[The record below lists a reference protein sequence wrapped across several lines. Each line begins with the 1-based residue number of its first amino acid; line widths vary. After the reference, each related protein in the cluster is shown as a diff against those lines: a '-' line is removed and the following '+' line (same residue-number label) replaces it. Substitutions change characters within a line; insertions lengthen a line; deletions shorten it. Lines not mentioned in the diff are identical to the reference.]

1 MAQFARSSLTAVLG
15 PTNTGK
21 THLAVERMCGHSS
34 GMMGFPLRLLA
45 REVYDRVVAIKGP
58 AQVALI
64 TGEEKIVP
72 PQARYFLCTA
82 ESMPISAGRQA
93 GAARTTSGREDG
105 IKDDFAF
112 VALDEAQL
120 GADPERGHIFTDR
133 LLRARGREETM
144 ILGSASISRV
154 VKALVPDIE
163 IIGRPRFSTLSYAGA
178 KKLSRLPK
186 RSAIVAFSAEE
197 VYAVAEMLRRFR
209 GGAAVVMGALSPR
222 TRNAQVQM
230 FLNGEV
236 DYLVA
241 TDAIGMGLN
250 LDVSHVAFA
259 SLRKFDGR
267 RSRRLT
273 VSEMA
278 QIAGRAGRHHKD
290 GTFGSL
296 GGEDG
301 DAAFTPEEIEA
312 IEAHRFPPIEQLFW
326 RDGTPRTD
334 RLDQLIADLEA
345 RPDRPELRAAPQAVD
360 LAVLKRMAEDPLVIE
375 RVKGR
380 QQVERLWAAC
390 GLPDFQK
397 LGADHHARAVGRIWR
412 FLSEGTGHIPRD
424 WFAQN
429 LARLDSVQGDIDT
442 LSGRIAAA
450 RTWSYI
456 AHRADWLAHPAEMAE
471 RTRALEEK
479 LSDALHGALTQRFV
493 DRRTSVL
500 LRDMGQN
507 ASNLPV
513 TVEPDGSVCVDG
525 ETIGKLDGFR
535 FSVDPATRHQDRK
548 MLLAAAERR
557 LGKVLRVKAEELV
570 GAADTDFALMDEAGQ
585 APGIAWGETPVAS
598 LLAGPSLLAPE
609 IRLDRAL
616 LSLEPDSQK
625 QVATRIAAWV
635 EAQKQKHLL
644 PLVKMSESA
653 SDPEVPAVV
662 RAVFA
667 QLTDAGGVIARTEL
681 DSALGHLD
689 KDQRHLLRKAGI
701 DIGVLDIYHAG
712 LLKPG
717 AARWRSALL
726 SARIGKPCLPLPGA
740 GLTLIPAGDRP
751 AQMGARIAGFRGF
764 GEQMLRIDMA
774 ERMARTAHEAIAKNQ
789 AFTHVSPQIVS
800 LGLLEPAFLLLMRAA
815 GFRPVEASTP
825 TVVVESDG
833 QSEGA
838 TEGSDEGNGEQA
850 EAAEGATPVEGATQA
865 PVAAPAN
872 WVFKGRQKPRAD
884 RPQQGRGP
892 NGRTQNA
899 RSPNDRTPNDR
910 TQGDRTQGD
919 RTQGD
924 KKPRGDNRRGGGK
937 DGGHSSRPA
946 STGGSPAPVN
956 NAFAGLADL
965 LGRNG

>member
-1 MAQFARSSLTAVLG
+1 MAQFARSPITAVLG

-58 AQVALI
+58 EQVALI

-82 ESMPISAGRQA
+82 ESMPIDIGLQA
-93 GAARTTSGREDG
+93 GGAPNGL
-105 IKDDFAF
+105 KDYAF

-144 ILGSASISRV
+144 ILGSASIARV
-154 VKALVPDIE
+154 VKSLVPDID

-230 FLNGEV
+230 FLNGDV

-250 LDVSHVAFA
+250 LDVAHVAFA
-259 SLRKFDGR
+259 SLRKFDGHR
-267 RSRRLT
+267 TRRLT

-334 RLDQLIADLEA
+334 RLDQLIADLEK
-345 RPDRPELRAAPQAVD
+345 RPDRPQLRAAPQAVD
-360 LAVLKRMAEDPLVIE
+360 LAVLKRLAEDPLVIE
-375 RVKGR
+375 RVKAKR
-380 QQVERLWAAC
+380 QVERLWAASS
-390 GLPDFQK
+390 LPDFQK
-397 LGADHHARAVGRIWR
+397 LGADHHARVVNRIWR
-412 FLSEGTGHIPRD
+412 FLSEESLGSGGGYIPRD

-456 AHRADWLAHPAEMAE
+456 AHRPDWLEYPAEMAE

-479 LSDALHGALTQRFV
+479 LSDALHAALTQRFV

-500 LRDMGQN
+500 LRDIGQN

-513 TVEPDGSVCVDG
+513 VVDPDGSVCVDG

-557 LGKVLRVKAEELV
+557 LGKVLRVKADELV

-585 APGIAWGETPVAS
+585 APRIAWGETPVAT
-598 LLAGPSLLAPE
+598 LLAGPALLSPE
-609 IRLDRAL
+609 IRLDRAIL
-616 LSLEPDSQK
+616 DLDQDVQK
-625 QVATRIAAWV
+625 QVATRLTAWFD
-635 EAQKQKHLL
+635 AQKQKHLL
-644 PLVKMSESA
+644 PLVKMNDSA
-653 SDPEVPAVV
+653 LDPEVPAVV

-667 QLTDAGGVIARTEL
+667 QLGDAGGVIARIDL

-701 DIGVLDIYHAG
+701 DIGVLDIYHPG

-717 AARWRSALL
+717 AARWRSALM
-726 SARIGKPCLPLPGA
+726 AVRIGKPCLPLPGP
-740 GLTLIPAGDRP
+740 GLTLIPAGEKFE
-751 AQMGARIAGFRGF
+751 QMGARIAGFRGF

-774 ERMARTAHEAIAKNQ
+774 ERMARTAHEAIARNE

-800 LGLLEPAFLLLMRAA
+800 LGLSEPSFLQLMRLA
-815 GFRPVEASTP
+815 GFRPVEAPAPAPVAVTEG
-825 TVVVESDG
+825 VEAV
-833 QSEGA
+833 EGA
-838 TEGSDEGNGEQA
+838 EPTEG
-850 EAAEGATPVEGATQA
+850 AEGAEA
-865 PVAAPAN
+865 PVVNAAN
-872 WVFKGRQKPRAD
+872 WVFKGRQKPRPE
-884 RPQQGRGP
+884 RGQQARGP
-892 NGRTQNA
+892 RRA
-899 RSPNDRTPNDR
+899 DK
-910 TQGDRTQGD
+910 QGDGQPSEG
-919 RTQGD
+919 
-924 KKPRGDNRRGGGK
+924 KRGGSKPAGGK
-937 DGGHSSRPA
+937 SGGAKSGGERQQRDRAGAPA
-946 STGGSPAPVN
+946 HRSSPAPVN

-965 LGRNG
+965 LGRND